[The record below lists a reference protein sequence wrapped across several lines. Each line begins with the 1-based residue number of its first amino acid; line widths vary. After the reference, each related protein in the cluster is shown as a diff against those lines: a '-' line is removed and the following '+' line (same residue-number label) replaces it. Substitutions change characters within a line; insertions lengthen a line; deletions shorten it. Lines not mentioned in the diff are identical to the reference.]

1 MSIVFIYFY
10 QAAPAAD
17 KYPQFSES
25 NGGARFCSSAADSFP
40 SRGFLP
46 PPLMTE
52 MSLDHG
58 VLYHAAAF
66 VRYCRNARPFP
77 FPSQFQRGIRWA
89 GISTMTPGERQ
100 TQDGRAASW
109 TGAPAPGL
117 SSAFGDPGP
126 CEFDRLPP
134 SCERRV
140 VPQRRSR

>member
-17 KYPQFSES
+17 KYPQFSGS
-25 NGGARFCSSAADSFP
+25 NGERDFAPPPQIRFLLEASF
-40 SRGFLP
+40 R
-46 PPLMTE
+46 PLMTE

>member
-77 FPSQFQRGIRWA
+77 FPQPVPTRHPLG
-89 GISTMTPGERQ
+89 
-100 TQDGRAASW
+100 
-109 TGAPAPGL
+109 
-117 SSAFGDPGP
+117 GDPHRDAWRKTDTGRQGGVL
-126 CEFDRLPP
+126 DRGARTWVV
-134 SCERRV
+134 ERL
-140 VPQRRSR
+140 RRDGAERI